1 MSCTSSYYN
10 IWTNGGAEEFCS
22 TEYPR
27 EGRARG
33 EASTETSFLSPYL
46 YFIIE
51 SQCQKIQFLSGKR
64 EDGHVEKVAGQCRLP
79 ELHHGPLAHGA
90 MGTDTKLHDAE
101 QPQVA
106 VLMSSKT
113 VFDLICSVISQH
125 HHSGNGQHNFRSFQ
139 QQQRKWHR
147 CK

>member
-1 MSCTSSYYN
+1 M
-10 IWTNGGAEEFCS
+10 
-22 TEYPR
+22 
-27 EGRARG
+27 
-33 EASTETSFLSPYL
+33 EASTETSFLSPNL
-46 YFIIE
+46 YCIIE

-90 MGTDTKLHDAE
+90 VGTDTKLHDAK

-113 VFDLICSVISQH
+113 V
-125 HHSGNGQHNFRSFQ
+125 
-139 QQQRKWHR
+139 
-147 CK
+147 

>member
-1 MSCTSSYYN
+1 MSCTSTSSFYN
-10 IWTNGGAEEFCS
+10 IWSNGGAEEFCS

-33 EASTETSFLSPYL
+33 AGKRLRKRVFCRLICTSSLGVSVRKYSSCPD
-46 YFIIE
+46 
-51 SQCQKIQFLSGKR
+51 KR
-64 EDGHVEKVAGQCRLP
+64 EDGHVEEVVGQCRLP

-90 MGTDTKLHDAE
+90 VGTDTKLHDAE

-113 VFDLICSVISQH
+113 VGNLIS
-125 HHSGNGQHNFRSFQ
+125 
-139 QQQRKWHR
+139 
-147 CK
+147 